1 MRGAPTRPTFRRRL
15 TVSLGIAL
23 GIALATLGVLVW
35 LGASALATVE
45 ARAVL
50 GGEAAAVERATA
62 ATGRL
67 DAAAYDWD
75 EPHHRYAAP
84 RIDPFF
90 LQVFDMRGRLVR
102 ASANVAAVPGYP
114 AQALATTE
122 GDGPLTP
129 LARLSPAG
137 AHLYRVTEPLVAPDG
152 RAVGTVQLARFDPGF
167 GTQLRA
173 LALALA
179 AVLGLL
185 LAALLGLVWTVGG
198 RVVRP
203 LEAIPEHATALSAQT
218 LADRIP
224 LPPQADRE
232 TAALADTLNGAL
244 ARLGGSFAEMQRFTA
259 NAAHELQT
267 PLTVLRGH
275 LDVSLR
281 RDRTPEAYRATQRLL
296 LGEVEG
302 LTRTVHGLL
311 ALARVDA
318 GEGLAT
324 HTVDLAAVAQSV
336 AETFRTTAETRGLT
350 LCIDAHPVRVD
361 GHPDLLGDVVRNL
374 VDNAVKYTDAG
385 GVTVTVR
392 RQGSHAQLVVEDT
405 GRGIAPEHAPRV
417 TDRFWRA
424 DAVQH
429 LAGSGLGL
437 ALVARIVERHG
448 GRFAAGAGVHGGA
461 RVEVVLPA
469 LGR

>member
-1 MRGAPTRPTFRRRL
+1 MSARPSFRRRL
-15 TVSLGIAL
+15 TVSLGLAL
-23 GIALATLGVLVW
+23 GLALAMLGVLVW
-35 LGASALATVE
+35 LGASALGTVE

-50 GGEAAAVERATA
+50 RGEAAAVERATTA
-62 ATGRL
+62 GGRL
-67 DAAAYDWD
+67 DAAHYGWD
-75 EPHHRYAAP
+75 EPHHQFAAP

-90 LQVFDMRGRLVR
+90 LQVFDARGRVVR
-102 ASANVAAVPGYP
+102 TSGNVAALPGYP
-114 AQALATTE
+114 AAALASTE
-122 GDGPLTP
+122 GDGPLTA
-129 LARLSPAG
+129 LARLDLG
-137 AHLYRVTEPLVAPDG
+137 GNHLYRITEPLRTTDG
-152 RAVGTVQLARFDPGF
+152 QAVGTVQLARFDPGL
-167 GTQLRA
+167 GTRLRQLA
-173 LALALA
+173 VGLA

-185 LAALLGLVWTVGG
+185 LTALLGLVWAVGG

-203 LEAIPEHATALSAQT
+203 LEAITEHATDLSAQT
-218 LADRIP
+218 LGDRIP
-224 LPPQADRE
+224 LPPHADRE

-244 ARLGGSFAEMQRFTA
+244 ARLDGSFDEMQRFTA

-311 ALARVDA
+311 ALARIDA
-318 GEGLAT
+318 GDGLAT
-324 HTVDLAAVAQSV
+324 DAVDLAAVTRSV
-336 AETFRTTAETRGLT
+336 AEAFRASAEARGLT
-350 LCIDAHPVRVD
+350 LRVDAEPVRVD

-392 RQGSHAQLVVEDT
+392 RQDGHAHLVVEDT
-405 GRGIAPEHAPRV
+405 GRGIAPEHAARV

-424 DAVQH
+424 DTVQH
-429 LAGSGLGL
+429 LPGSGLGL
-437 ALVARIVERHG
+437 TLVARIVERHG
-448 GRFAAGAGVHGGA
+448 GSLRVGAGAHGGA
-461 RVEVVLPA
+461 LVEVVLPA
-469 LGR
+469 LGE